1 MKTLIHTHVVLQL
14 CLRWLKFLH
23 CRGLLAVVPMPT
35 SPIFHHNGED
45 WQSWSGFCRDH
56 GHTSAGH
63 SRWLNALTDY
73 QFQPSETLYILNWRK
88 LWCNRDRTNENKICT
103 TTGLRGATC
112 YLRSELAA
120 EKILELRTKV
130 ITLHPISLM

>member
-1 MKTLIHTHVVLQL
+1 MLSCRCAFAGSSFCTAEAFLQL
-14 CLRWLKFLH
+14 RRCLP
-23 CRGLLAVVPMPT
+23 VPSFTTMARIGTWT
-35 SPIFHHNGED
+35 S
-45 WQSWSGFCRDH
+45 FCRAH

-73 QFQPSETLYILNWRK
+73 QFQPSETLYIMIWRR

-130 ITLHPISLM
+130 LILHPISLVKELT